1 MELLYAYKRERRRH
15 VAGVAG
21 RSPARRVLVKVESDV
36 WSSDGKIVIRRT
48 TCMDTRDGKVG
59 YYMRK
64 MERWDM
70 RKRRD
75 SAVALTPLLRQ
86 LKPHLPDL
94 PADSAQG
101 LAGALITGMVHIHTH
116 LSTRSARSTHLHSFP
131 CSGRRRRGK
140 SELLQQLSHQQRDWS
155 HTGRHG
161 SDTTC

>member
-1 MELLYAYKRERRRH
+1 MYGHKRWKGGILYAK
-15 VAGVAG
+15 
-21 RSPARRVLVKVESDV
+21 
-36 WSSDGKIVIRRT
+36 
-48 TCMDTRDGKVG
+48 DGKVG

-101 LAGALITGMVHIHTH
+101 LAGALITGMVHTHTH

-140 SELLQQLSHQQRDWS
+140 SELLQEVTFLHGLSHVGPIGDPYGRTGPTNLWHKFGGAT
-155 HTGRHG
+155 HTCVRSRTQNKTKGAP
-161 SDTTC
+161 